1 MINLV
6 HAKKAQSLVSEQE
19 YRQLLHQYTSLT
31 DDVRLRCAKN
41 AYKLQSEVIA
51 KYPSNI
57 SLLVLMQES
66 SVPNQDSW
74 QYVFEQQLRDK
85 QWQFPL
91 DYIQECDIYLIGQL

>member
-1 MINLV
+1 MKYKQGFEDTKTHFHLPLDMINLV

-66 SVPNQDSW
+66 SVPNQDS
-74 QYVFEQQLRDK
+74 
-85 QWQFPL
+85 
-91 DYIQECDIYLIGQL
+91 